1 MYSEKHHRAVGE
13 LVAELDNGQLLMT
26 ALQTHEVFA
35 HVNLEAMPHAKELS
49 VDVINKISVRNV
61 VQLTKNSKTNSYSS
75 QNISF
80 NIGELSEVVA
90 FQPFFFLQVN
100 IVPVIAKADT
110 LTQEECT
117 KFKKQVIHVY
127 INMFCLP

>member
-1 MYSEKHHRAVGE
+1 
-13 LVAELDNGQLLMT
+13 MT
-26 ALQTHEVFA
+26 ALQTHEVLE
-35 HVNLEAMPHAKELS
+35 HVNLEAMVHAKELS
-49 VDVINKISVRNV
+49 VDVINKMFVRNV
-61 VQLTKNSKTNSYSS
+61 VQLTKNGKTNSDSS
-75 QNISF
+75 QNLSS
-80 NIGELSEVVA
+80 NIGELSEVVT
-90 FQPFFFLQVN
+90 FQPLCFFFFFAFIVQVN